1 MRLLVV
7 DDSEERV
14 ALIKKSLSS
23 SWFEKYLEVIYCD
36 SADSARRELMAPC
49 DLLVLDI
56 LLPKKTNGIPQ
67 AKHSIALLSDICN
80 PAKNYIRPQL
90 IIGLTA
96 DTGELAGYQEQFSR
110 AASVVLRGSLN
121 SLDWIGNL
129 QEQIESLLGSQKKIS
144 QQQQKEVMLI
154 SVHGIRT
161 YGQWQAKLSSEISQY
176 SRSFEPI
183 EIKYG
188 YLDLFSFAVPY
199 LRKKI
204 IKRAADRIR
213 RRIQDNPEREIHVVA
228 HSFGTLIVS
237 EALREGVSKRR
248 LKSVVLCGSP
258 IRHDENIDHI
268 VQSSELTLNE
278 CGTRDV
284 VLVLARFFILGL
296 GDAGRIGFER
306 ENSDEFFNR
315 YFRGG
320 HSLYFKKIDHCSTFY
335 ERFWLKFIVLGQIS
349 ERFDARK
356 DYLGQDL
363 VEMAVSLIAFIKPIA
378 YALTP
383 ILFLAKWIF

>member
-1 MRLLVV
+1 MRILVV

-14 ALIKKSLSS
+14 AVINKSLSS
-23 SWFEKYLEVIYCD
+23 SNFAKYLQVIYCD
-36 SADSARRELMAPC
+36 SADSARRELMVPC

-56 LLPKKTNGIPQ
+56 LIPKKTNGTPQ
-67 AKHSIALLSDICN
+67 AKQSIALLSDICN
-80 PAKNYIRPQL
+80 PAKSYIRPQL

-96 DTGELAGYQEQFSR
+96 DINELAGYQEQFAR
-110 AASVVLRGSLN
+110 EASVVLRGTLN
-121 SLDWIGNL
+121 MLDWVDNL
-129 QEQIESLLGSQKKIS
+129 LGQIESLLSSQKKMA
-144 QQQQKEVMLI
+144 QQQKETILI

-161 YGQWQAKLSSEISQY
+161 YGQWQAKLSADISQH
-176 SRSFEPI
+176 SRSFEAI

-199 LRKKI
+199 LRKKV

-213 RRIQDNPEREIHVVA
+213 RRIKDNPEREVHIVA

-237 EALREGVSKRR
+237 EALREAVSMRR

-258 IRHDENIDHI
+258 LRHDENIDHV

-278 CGTRDV
+278 CGTRDF
-284 VLVLARFFILGL
+284 VLVLARFFIWGL

-306 ENSDEFFNR
+306 ENSDEFVNR

-320 HSLYFKKIDHCSTFY
+320 HSLYFKEFDHCTTFY
-335 ERFWLKFIVLGQIS
+335 ERFWLRFIALGQTP

-356 DYLGQDL
+356 DYLGQGL
-363 VEMAVSLIAFIKPIA
+363 VEIVISLITFIKPIA
-378 YALTP
+378 YTLMP
-383 ILFLAKWIF
+383 IFLLAKWLI

>member
-1 MRLLVV
+1 
-7 DDSEERV
+7 
-14 ALIKKSLSS
+14 
-23 SWFEKYLEVIYCD
+23 
-36 SADSARRELMAPC
+36 
-49 DLLVLDI
+49 VLDI
-56 LLPKKTNGIPQ
+56 LIPKKTNGTPQ
-67 AKHSIALLSDICN
+67 AKHSIDLLSDICN
-80 PAKNYIRPQL
+80 PAKRYIRPQL

-96 DTGELAGYQEQFSR
+96 DIDELAGYQERFAR
-110 AASVVLRGSLN
+110 EASIVLRGSLN
-121 SLDWIGNL
+121 KLDWIDNL
-129 QEQIESLLGSQKKIS
+129 RGQIESLLSSQKKIS

-161 YGQWQAKLSSEISQY
+161 HGQWQAKFSAEISQY

-213 RRIQDNPEREIHVVA
+213 RLIQDNPDRVVHVVA

-237 EALREGVSKRR
+237 EALRDGVSKRR

-258 IRHDENIDHI
+258 LPHDENIDHV
-268 VQSSELTLNE
+268 VQASELTLNE
-278 CGTRDV
+278 CGTRDA
-284 VLVLARFFILGL
+284 VLVIARFLIWGL
-296 GDAGRIGFER
+296 GDAGRVGFER

-320 HSLYFKKIDHCSTFY
+320 HSLYFKNFDHSSTFY
-335 ERFWLKFIVLGQIS
+335 ERFWLHFIALGQKP

-356 DYLGQDL
+356 NYPGQDL
-363 VEMAVSLIAFIKPIA
+363 LEMAVSLISWSKPIA
-378 YALTP
+378 YTLTP
-383 ILFLAKWIF
+383 IYLIAKWLI